1 MGVALIHMNGRMY
14 DAKLGRFLSP
24 DNFIQEPFSTQSFN
38 RFGYVWN
45 NPLKF
50 TDPSGEIFWSVVIG
64 AVIGAYLGGVQAN
77 GSYNPFE
84 WKGNAS
90 TLLGVLGGAIIGGIS
105 GGVGAYAAAKLAPLI
120 TTAGGFLGGAV
131 SGFIGGA
138 VGGTIYGGFMSQL
151 PGGDG
156 DFWGGAA
163 KGFIMGAVGGTILG
177 GVIGGIRSVFQGKG
191 FWTGKDLASKA
202 TAKTISSLK
211 TESVHDVAPKNNLSN
226 QKLDL
231 KALSGNNKPVTT
243 GSYKKIGLDG
253 RTRINLLEESKKLKF
268 FKSENLAIDHFNKHS
283 KSIMKLTGRNIYN
296 YKQYISEANHII
308 KNGTFLPQK
317 NAYVK
322 FMSGYGGKARFG
334 YVGLDRATGS
344 ITTYHTKSLSDIV
357 RIAPDIF
364 SK

>member
-14 DAKLGRFLSP
+14 DAKLGHFLSP

-64 AVIGAYLGGVQAN
+64 AVIGAYVGGVQAN

-177 GVIGGIRSVFQGKG
+177 GVIGGIRSVFHGKG

-211 TESVHDVAPKNNLSN
+211 AESVESLN
-226 QKLDL
+226 
-231 KALSGNNKPVTT
+231 NNKTTSTINNNIKTKSVDINKVKETFIKTT
-243 GSYKKIGLDG
+243 GVDGNTKFTIGDELVPV
-253 RTRINLLEESKKLKF
+253 RHHTSTK
-268 FKSENLAIDHFNKHS
+268 A
-283 KSIMKLTGRNIYN
+283 MKLIQKSGLINPARTQPYGVDVEVGPFLKPSQFNGGQFGKGSYIEFLVPKSQISPIPGYMGGTGNVGRIITNAASLNIYSS
-296 YKQYISEANHII
+296 QS
-308 KNGTFLPQK
+308 
-317 NAYVK
+317 VK
-322 FMSGYGGKARFG
+322 FVTWKWF
-334 YVGLDRATGS
+334 
-344 ITTYHTKSLSDIV
+344 
-357 RIAPDIF
+357 
-364 SK
+364 

>member
-1 MGVALIHMNGRMY
+1 M
-14 DAKLGRFLSP
+14 
-24 DNFIQEPFSTQSFN
+24 
-38 RFGYVWN
+38 
-45 NPLKF
+45 
-50 TDPSGEIFWSVVIG
+50 
-64 AVIGAYLGGVQAN
+64 VIGAYLGGVQAN

-90 TLLGVLGGAIIGGIS
+90 TLLGVLGGAIIGGIL

-131 SGFIGGA
+131 SGFIG
-138 VGGTIYGGFMSQL
+138 
-151 PGGDG
+151 
-156 DFWGGAA
+156 
-163 KGFIMGAVGGTILG
+163 GAVGGTILG

-211 TESVHDVAPKNNLSN
+211 TERVHDVAPKNNLSN

-231 KALSGNNKPVTT
+231 KDPSGNNKPVTT

-283 KSIMKLTGRNIYN
+283 KFIMKLTGRNIYN

-308 KNGTFLPQK
+308 KNGTFLPQNK
-317 NAYVK
+317 IYEWIW
-322 FMSGYGGKARFG
+322 R
-334 YVGLDRATGS
+334 
-344 ITTYHTKSLSDIV
+344 
-357 RIAPDIF
+357 
-364 SK
+364 

>member
-14 DAKLGRFLSP
+14 DAKLGHFLSP

-50 TDPSGEIFWSVVIG
+50 TDPSGEIFWSV
-64 AVIGAYLGGVQAN
+64 VIGAYLGGVQAN

-138 VGGTIYGGFMSQL
+138 VGGTI
-151 PGGDG
+151 
-156 DFWGGAA
+156 
-163 KGFIMGAVGGTILG
+163 LG
-177 GVIGGIRSVFQGKG
+177 GVIGGIRSVFHGKG

-211 TESVHDVAPKNNLSN
+211 AEIESLN
-226 QKLDL
+226 
-231 KALSGNNKPVTT
+231 NNKTTSTINNNIKTKSVDINKVKETFIKTT
-243 GSYKKIGLDG
+243 GVDGNTKFTIGDELVPV
-253 RTRINLLEESKKLKF
+253 RHHTSTK
-268 FKSENLAIDHFNKHS
+268 A
-283 KSIMKLTGRNIYN
+283 MKLI
-296 YKQYISEANHII
+296 
-308 KNGTFLPQK
+308 QK
-317 NAYVK
+317 AV
-322 FMSGYGGKARFG
+322 
-334 YVGLDRATGS
+334 
-344 ITTYHTKSLSDIV
+344 
-357 RIAPDIF
+357 
-364 SK
+364 

>member
-64 AVIGAYLGGVQAN
+64 AVIGAYVGGVQAN

-177 GVIGGIRSVFQGKG
+177 GVIGGIRSVFHGKG

-231 KALSGNNKPVTT
+231 KTIS
-243 GSYKKIGLDG
+243 
-253 RTRINLLEESKKLKF
+253 SKKGVLLNSEGNLHEVNLGSRKQSVF
-268 FKSENLAIDHFNKHS
+268 LEKINPKIKSSHIFVNKEKYIQSLNRFQKHLNPSTLTSKVRALRLYHSISSNPSNLIGTNQYGIQIYQQSFN
-283 KSIMKLTGRNIYN
+283 
-296 YKQYISEANHII
+296 
-308 KNGTFLPQK
+308 NGTVWVHMK
-317 NAYVK
+317 DGV
-322 FMSGYGGKARFG
+322 M
-334 YVGLDRATGS
+334 
-344 ITTYHTKSLSDIV
+344 KSAGVNINYY
-357 RIAPDIF
+357 
-364 SK
+364 K

>member
-50 TDPSGEIFWSVVIG
+50 TDPSGEIFWSVVIS

-177 GVIGGIRSVFQGKG
+177 GVIGGIRSVFQGKS

-231 KALSGNNKPVTT
+231 KANSNINKLESSYVSKNSVDGGYKGFTRKPFTPNDVIKSVKGDSFSIRGSTVSGGKTT
-243 GSYKKIGLDG
+243 NAEILMNRRDFSNLVNDFKAQYKGVRFEHKVRGTSYK
-253 RTRINLLEESKKLKF
+253 
-268 FKSENLAIDHFNKHS
+268 FN
-283 KSIMKLTGRNIYN
+283 
-296 YKQYISEANHII
+296 
-308 KNGTFLPQK
+308 
-317 NAYVK
+317 
-322 FMSGYGGKARFG
+322 FG
-334 YVGLDRATGS
+334 N
-344 ITTYHTKSLSDIV
+344 
-357 RIAPDIF
+357 
-364 SK
+364 

>member
-1 MGVALIHMNGRMY
+1 MDFEYGTTLLNRGYTGHEHFMGVALIHINGRMY
-14 DAKLGRFLSP
+14 DAKLGHFLSP

-50 TDPSGEIFWSVVIG
+50 TDPSGEIFWSV
-64 AVIGAYLGGVQAN
+64 VIGAYLGGVQAN

-138 VGGTIYGGFMSQL
+138 VGGTI
-151 PGGDG
+151 
-156 DFWGGAA
+156 
-163 KGFIMGAVGGTILG
+163 LG
-177 GVIGGIRSVFQGKG
+177 GVIGGIRSVFHGKG

-231 KALSGNNKPVTT
+231 KANSNINKLESSYVSKNSVDGGYKGFTRKPFTPNDVIKSVKGDSFSIRGSTVSGGKTT
-243 GSYKKIGLDG
+243 NAEILMNRRDFSNLVNDFKAQYKGVRFEHKVRGTSYK
-253 RTRINLLEESKKLKF
+253 
-268 FKSENLAIDHFNKHS
+268 FNFGNRGS
-283 KSIMKLTGRNIYN
+283 GFISRYGANSYRFVWSSQGVN
-296 YKQYISEANHII
+296 YKFKINVFENI
-308 KNGTFLPQK
+308 
-317 NAYVK
+317 
-322 FMSGYGGKARFG
+322 R
-334 YVGLDRATGS
+334 
-344 ITTYHTKSLSDIV
+344 
-357 RIAPDIF
+357 
-364 SK
+364 